1 MGMVLNKQMGKLK
14 YRDGWLKIAILIF
27 FASYFDFIGT
37 IVRKLCIKNSEIK
50 EIDTIE
56 QSVRSFQVV
65 ASAIFCR
72 ISLKIPFYRHHIVSL
87 IIISVC
93 LFSIILVE
101 IICIENEWRDRIIS
115 FGLTFLSCIG
125 RALLDTIEKYF
136 YEVDFMN
143 PFLLLMLEGLINF
156 ILTIS
161 LFFFLKKPIIELNE
175 IVDYIFNQHNFIL
188 VINFIL
194 YITFTFF
201 KNIYRVVTI
210 KLFSPMTRAL
220 AESILDPFIIAY
232 YMFDHEQ
239 IKNGNY
245 NFWVFFGVI
254 LICSIIMPIS
264 SCVYN
269 EFIILFCCGL
279 EHETH
284 IEITRRGIHDSDY
297 LLKERIKNLSGIEL
311 EGGLFLDIES
321 DDNSSLESISK
332 K

>member
-1 MGMVLNKQMGKLK
+1 MGKIK

-56 QSVRSFQVV
+56 QSVRSFQIV

-101 IICIENEWRDRIIS
+101 IICIENEWHDRIIS

-194 YITFTFF
+194 YIIFTFF

-220 AESILDPFIIAY
+220 AESILDPIIIVY

-239 IKNGNY
+239 IKNESY
-245 NFWVFFGVI
+245 NFRVFFGII
-254 LICSIIMPIS
+254 LICSIIMPFS

-284 IEITRRGIHDSDY
+284 IEITRRGIVNDSDY
-297 LLKERIKNLSGIEL
+297 LLNEKSTTTHIEL
-311 EGGLFLDIES
+311 EGLDLILEIGR
-321 DDNSSLESISK
+321 DENSNK
-332 K
+332 